1 MFTFAPGVCPA
12 TLGPMVSDCE
22 AALKADLQPTS
33 SSQSTRFAG
42 QAPQDDKC
50 RFVPVLP
57 FLEN

>member
-12 TLGPMVSDCE
+12 TLEPMVSDCE
-22 AALKADLQPTS
+22 TALKADLQPTS

-50 RFVPVLP
+50 HFVPVLP